1 VSCVSLTPPLGIPV
15 RSCGGSTGTKAT
27 NPKINFAPSVASQTN
42 SEMSSQEKWI
52 TSGASRL
59 KAMQNR
65 GFTFR
70 AKQKASSMVTN
81 VVYKKREGGGRSQ
94 CQPSKRPKIVGALL
108 HDGS

>member
-1 VSCVSLTPPLGIPV
+1 MEPIINLESRVVSL
-15 RSCGGSTGTKAT
+15 K
-27 NPKINFAPSVASQTN
+27 N

-70 AKQKASSMVTN
+70 AKQKASSMATN
-81 VVYKKREGGGRSQ
+81 IMYKKREGGGRSH
-94 CQPSKRPKIVGALL
+94 CQPSKRPKIVGALFCKG
-108 HDGS
+108 GSEIEIVDSVCIATC